1 MKTRKGRYFLYLKDV
16 LLLSVTAF
24 GGPQV
29 FLAMVLD
36 TMVKKRGY
44 ISEEDLWE
52 LNALC
57 QVLPGPT
64 STQTISAIGF
74 RIGGPLLAYLSL
86 FVWILPA
93 TLLMIVA
100 AFLIDFLQENTP
112 GALNFA
118 KFIQPMAIGFIIYA
132 AQKTIFKM
140 IKTTEAMMLMMFSA
154 FISFFYNSPFVFPV
168 LLLLG
173 GIATSLK
180 YHKQPKEEGD
190 KKLVI
195 SWANFYLWG
204 GILVLAAVLGALTK
218 NQSVLLFENF
228 YRNGS
233 LIFGGG
239 QVLVP
244 YLYTEFVE
252 FKKFLSSE
260 EFLTGYAIS
269 QGIPGPTFSISS
281 YVGALSMRNF
291 GLAGFLMGGFIAAA
305 GIFLPGTF
313 LIFFVIRFWDQLK
326 KYRPVRAAL
335 EGINAVSCGM
345 LIAAAY
351 LLFEPLDAN
360 LFNILAIVFTY
371 LLLQFSRLASPLI
384 IVIGI
389 LAGIT
394 YNWLMTGVFLPAS

>member
-1 MKTRKGRYFLYLKDV
+1 MTVKKVRYYLYLKDV

-24 GGPQV
+24 GGPQA
-29 FLAMVLD
+29 FLAMVLEL
-36 TMVKKRGY
+36 MVRKRGY
-44 ISEEDLWE
+44 ISEQELWE

-64 STQTISAIGF
+64 STQTISAIGY
-74 RIGGPLLAYLSL
+74 RIGGPNLAYLSL
-86 FVWILPA
+86 FVWIMPA
-93 TLLMIVA
+93 TILMIAA

-140 IKTTEAMMLMMFSA
+140 VKTTEATVLMMLAA
-154 FISFFYNSPFVFPV
+154 FVSFFYNSPYVFPI
-168 LLLLG
+168 LLLAG
-173 GIATSLK
+173 GLTTSLN
-180 YHKQPKEEGD
+180 YRNHPKEKGD
-190 KKLVI
+190 KKLKI
-195 SWANFYLWG
+195 AWANFYLWA
-204 GILVLAAVLGALTK
+204 GILVLAAVLGAITK

-244 YLYTEFVE
+244 YLFTEFVE
-252 FKKFLSSE
+252 FKEFLTSQ

-269 QGIPGPTFSISS
+269 QGMPGPTFSISS
-281 YVGALSMRNF
+281 YVGALSMREYGVM
-291 GLAGFLMGGFIAAA
+291 GLLTGGFIAAA

-326 KYRPVRAAL
+326 KFRPVRAAL
-335 EGINAVSCGM
+335 EGVNAVSCGM
-345 LIAAAY
+345 LIAAAF
-351 LLFEPLDAN
+351 LLFEPLDSN
-360 LFNILAIVFTY
+360 LFNVLAILGTYMLLNFTK
-371 LLLQFSRLASPLI
+371 LSSPLI
-384 IVIGI
+384 IVIGV
-389 LAGIT
+389 LAGVL
-394 YNWLMTGVFLPAS
+394 YNLVF